1 MRPLKPLKNP
11 ILVPQREHRLVDT
24 LVPKVPKVPIELKML
39 TYYNQDSSDQLHQR
53 RSNLSSADSNDRNLN
68 DKVTPDDASDTVGHS
83 NFKYENV
90 YKPFKQDKILDAFK
104 VNNSDDDNSKENE
117 NNFKN
122 YSSFFMTQIDQDDN
136 NRINQEKIETKPIK
150 QPQIKNKPR
159 DQKHLRQRSSI
170 DLGKEQSYEILFNIE
185 NEDQL
190 DVPKG
195 FLLQNKRIIKFDF
208 KIFIF

>member
-1 MRPLKPLKNP
+1 MRPLKPIKNP

-24 LVPKVPKVPIELKML
+24 LVPKVPKMPVELKML
-39 TYYNQDSSDQLHQR
+39 TYYNQDSNDQQHQR

-68 DKVTPDDASDTVGHS
+68 NKLTSDDVSDTVGHN
-83 NFKYENV
+83 NFKNENV

-104 VNNSDDDNSKENE
+104 VNNPNDDSQENE

-122 YSSFFMTQIDQDDN
+122 YSSFFMTQIDQEEN
-136 NRINQEKIETKPIK
+136 NKLNNEEKIETKQIK
-150 QPQIKNKPR
+150 QPPQIKSRKNANQR
-159 DQKHLRQRSSI
+159 HLRQRSSI
-170 DLGKEQSYEILFNIE
+170 DLGNDQNYEILFNIE

-195 FLLQNKRIIKFDF
+195 LYFV
-208 KIFIF
+208 FIFLIKLYFC